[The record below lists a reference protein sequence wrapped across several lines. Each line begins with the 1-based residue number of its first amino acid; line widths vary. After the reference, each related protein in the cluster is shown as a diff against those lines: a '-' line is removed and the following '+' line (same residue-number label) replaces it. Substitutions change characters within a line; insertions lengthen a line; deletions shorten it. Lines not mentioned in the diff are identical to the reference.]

1 MTFDGNM
8 VRFFKKQVDWE
19 ILLQPQSKTP
29 SSTLDKQIVQN
40 IIRLLLEQGHLS
52 FNVFPFLLI
61 RKNYF
66 TRTIRLFPL

>member
-1 MTFDGNM
+1 M

-19 ILLQPQSKTP
+19 ILQPQSKTS

-40 IIRLLLEQGHLS
+40 IICLLLEQGHLS
-52 FNVFPFLLI
+52 FTVFPFPLI
-61 RKNYF
+61 RKNYS